1 MTTTSKELLLQ
12 FAKVAGDIDES
23 KGGRLAWAWR
33 LVEEARRYQREEDA
47 KLCITE
53 AESAESANIGTTDLY
68 LEGRMDCAH
77 YLARVIKES

>member
-12 FAKVAGDIDES
+12 FAKVAGDIDDA

-33 LVEEARRYQREEDA
+33 LVEEARRYQREEDE

-53 AESAESANIGTTDLY
+53 AENISGFEGTTDLY